1 MKYTNKKLQIIQIDE
16 QLKVFKDTVSVPKK
30 GWINTIRTSLSM
42 TASQLAEK
50 LKTSPQAILAL
61 EKREEEGKITIKKLK
76 EMGAAMELK
85 LVYGFVHEETL
96 ERMIEKKALKLAT
109 KIVMRTSRQM
119 ELEEQKISDKK
130 LKKAIEDRAEE
141 IIRNLPKNLW
151 D

>member
-1 MKYTNKKLQIIQIDE
+1 MKYNNKKLQISQIDE
-16 QLKVFKDTVSVPKK
+16 QLNDFKDTVNVPKK
-30 GWINTIRTSLSM
+30 GWVHTIRTSLSM
-42 TASQLAEK
+42 TALQLAEK

-76 EMGAAMELK
+76 EIGAAMELK
-85 LVYGFVHEETL
+85 LVYGFVHTETL
-96 ERMIEKKALKLAT
+96 EKMVKQKAIQLAT

-119 ELEEQKISDKK
+119 ELEDQKISDKK

-141 IIRNLPKNLW
+141 IIRTLPKIIW

>member
-1 MKYTNKKLQIIQIDE
+1 MKYKNKKLQISQIDE
-16 QLKVFKDTVSVPKK
+16 QLEGFKKTGSVPKK

-50 LKTSPQAILAL
+50 LKSSPQAILAL
-61 EKREEEGKITIKKLK
+61 EKREEEGKITINKLK

-85 LVYGFVHEETL
+85 LVYGFVHEATL
-96 ERMIEKKALKLAT
+96 EKMIEQKAIKLAT

-119 ELEEQKISDKK
+119 ELEDQKISGKK

-141 IIRNLPKNLW
+141 IVRNLPKNIW

>member
-1 MKYTNKKLQIIQIDE
+1 MKYKNKKLQIVQIDE
-16 QLKVFKDTVSVPKK
+16 QLRCFKDAVNVPNK

-61 EKREEEGKITIKKLK
+61 EKREEDGKITIRKLK

-96 ERMIEKKALKLAT
+96 EKMIEKKAIQLAT
-109 KIVMRTSRQM
+109 KIVMRTSLHM
-119 ELEEQKISDKK
+119 ELEDQKISDKK
-130 LKKAIEDRAEE
+130 LKKAIKDRAEE

>member
-1 MKYTNKKLQIIQIDE
+1 MKYKNKKLQIVQIDE
-16 QLKVFKDTVSVPKK
+16 QLRCFKDAVNVPNK

-61 EKREEEGKITIKKLK
+61 EKREEDGKITIRKLK

-96 ERMIEKKALKLAT
+96 EKTQSLQYGDFQENLA
-109 KIVMRTSRQM
+109 
-119 ELEEQKISDKK
+119 
-130 LKKAIEDRAEE
+130 
-141 IIRNLPKNLW
+141 
-151 D
+151 

>member
-1 MKYTNKKLQIIQIDE
+1 MKYKNKKLQITQIDE
-16 QLKVFKDTVSVPKK
+16 QLKDFKDTVNLPQK

-50 LKTSPQAILAL
+50 LNTSPQAILAL

-85 LVYGFVHEETL
+85 LVYGFAPEVTL
-96 ERMIEKKALKLAT
+96 EKMVEEKAIKLAT
-109 KIVMRTSRQM
+109 KIVMRTSKQM
-119 ELEEQKISDKK
+119 ALEDQKISDKK

-141 IIRNLPKNLW
+141 IIRTLPKNIW

>member
-1 MKYTNKKLQIIQIDE
+1 MKYNNKKLQISQIDE
-16 QLKVFKDTVSVPKK
+16 QLKGFNDTANVPKK

-96 ERMIEKKALKLAT
+96 EKMIEKKAIKLAT

-119 ELEEQKISDKK
+119 ELEDQKISDKK

-141 IIRNLPKNLW
+141 IIRTLPKNLW

>member
-1 MKYTNKKLQIIQIDE
+1 MKYKNKKLQIKQIDE
-16 QLKVFKDTVSVPKK
+16 QLKTFKSTVNIPPK

-50 LKTSPQAILAL
+50 LNTSPQAILAL

-85 LVYGFVHEETL
+85 LVYGFVTEATL
-96 ERMIEKKALKLAT
+96 EKMVEEKAIKLAT

-119 ELEEQKISDKK
+119 ALEDQKISDEK
-130 LKKAIEDRAEE
+130 LKKAIKDRAEE
-141 IIRNLPKNLW
+141 IVRTLPKNIW